1 MSRQIEILW
10 QLSRNTMTPILTDSL
25 LSVFQQKI
33 GKAKEAEWKLAL
45 IYENNVEYFSTEQ
58 RHICR
63 NLSNIKILLKLLT
76 ALSCSL
82 FWKNDK
88 W

>member
-1 MSRQIEILW
+1 MSREIEILW

-45 IYENNVEYFSTEQ
+45 IYENNVEYFPTEQ
-58 RHICR
+58 AHMQK
-63 NLSNIKILLKLLT
+63 SFKHESFAKI
-76 ALSCSL
+76 ADSIEL
-82 FWKNDK
+82 FIILEK